1 MRELKEYEFYYT
13 LLHDN
18 NIKYVVETRFCK
30 APELT
35 KIYKSLNLDFHAFYI
50 IKSFGYQLK
59 NK

>member
-18 NIKYVVETRFCK
+18 NIKYVVETKFCK
-30 APELT
+30 APKLT
-35 KIYKSLNLDFHAFYI
+35 KIYKSLNLDFHQSI

>member
-35 KIYKSLNLDFHAFYI
+35 KIYKSLNLDLHQSI